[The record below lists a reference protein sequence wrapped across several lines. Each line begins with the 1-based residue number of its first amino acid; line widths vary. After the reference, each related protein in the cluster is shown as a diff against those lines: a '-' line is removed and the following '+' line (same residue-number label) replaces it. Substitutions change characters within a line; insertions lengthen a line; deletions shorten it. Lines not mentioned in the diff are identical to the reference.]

1 MHTLR
6 VLISCLKDPRI
17 LRPVCRFTS
26 SSNLLSPILVDE
38 QEDVETENDSFLH
51 PLYPI
56 LCNRNSDLF
65 YMPQSVGPAYQD
77 LKTTAD
83 HFDINKYRESIGW
96 NCVKPIRAQVVQC
109 PRLMITYM
117 KRAFMIPYSK
127 HNDPVNYSIFN
138 LYFENDVN
146 SAIKSFVQIASQYSV
161 DFMQDGYWSDFINP
175 FTGRA
180 YFRPATRRNMLKET
194 NCLGHNMIIKDLN
207 GCVVIKEAKK
217 CTFAGSIFSDVPIS
231 YFK

>member
-6 VLISCLKDPRI
+6 VLISCLKDVPNLKPI
-17 LRPVCRFTS
+17 SRFTS
-26 SSNLLSPILVDE
+26 SCNLLSPILVDE
-38 QEDVETENDSFLH
+38 QDDVDTENDSSLH

-56 LCNRNSDLF
+56 LCNRHSDLF

-83 HFDINKYRESIGW
+83 KFDINKYRDSVTW
-96 NCVKPIRAQVVQC
+96 NCVKPIRVQVVRC
-109 PRLMITYM
+109 PKLMISYM
-117 KRAFMIPYSK
+117 KRAFCIPYTK

-146 SAIKSFVQIASQYSV
+146 SAIKSFVLIASQYSI

-180 YFRPATRRNMLKET
+180 YFRPAGRKKNIF
-194 NCLGHNMIIKDLN
+194 NCLGHNMIFKDLN
-207 GCVVIKEAKK
+207 GCTVMKEAKK